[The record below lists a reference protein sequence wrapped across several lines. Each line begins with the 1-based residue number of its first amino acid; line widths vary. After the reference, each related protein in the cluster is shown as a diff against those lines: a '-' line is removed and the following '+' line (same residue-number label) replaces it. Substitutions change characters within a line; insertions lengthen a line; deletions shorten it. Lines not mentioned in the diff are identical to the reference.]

1 MVIPEKMETV
11 SRQIALKDIDD
22 SPGPYCMS
30 FGVDLEPLARS
41 IREIGLVNPPILKRE
56 REGLTVVT
64 GYRRIMALKEL
75 KAETAASRII
85 SGRDNLRPL
94 ECLLLN
100 LHDNLATRHLN
111 DVEKGMV
118 LSRLEAWVPTK
129 ELVERYMPLLGL
141 RSREEDLHFL
151 IEMEREFDT
160 PVKTFIS
167 EGRLSWQA
175 VKMLSRIDAASRS
188 AILKWI
194 SKLRLNINQQSQFID
209 YLVDLSF
216 IENKSIPHIL
226 GEKGLNGPSPDTPV
240 NRPQQAK
247 AVLNTLKARRNP
259 LIVRAEKQFK
269 KTISDLNLPDG
280 IQISAPPFF
289 EGENYR
295 MEVIFR
301 GGEDLKI
308 KLEGLNRIQG
318 LGTLGHPW
326 REDPE

>member
-1 MVIPEKMETV
+1 MPLRSNMVIPKEMETV
-11 SRQIALKDIDD
+11 SRQIALKNIDD
-22 SPGPYCMS
+22 APGPYCMS

-41 IREIGLVNPPILKRE
+41 IREIGLINPPILKRE

-75 KAETAASRII
+75 KAETAACRII
-85 SGRDNLRPL
+85 SGRDNLPPL

-100 LHDNLATRHLN
+100 LHDNLATRQLN

-118 LSRLEAWVPTK
+118 LSRLDAWVPTK

-175 VKMLSRIDAASRS
+175 VKMLSRIDAPSRS
-188 AILKWI
+188 VILKWI

-209 YLVDLSF
+209 YIIDLSF
-216 IENKSIPHIL
+216 IENENIPNIL
-226 GEKGLNGPSPDTPV
+226 
-240 NRPQQAK
+240 
-247 AVLNTLKARRNP
+247 
-259 LIVRAEKQFK
+259 
-269 KTISDLNLPDG
+269 
-280 IQISAPPFF
+280 
-289 EGENYR
+289 
-295 MEVIFR
+295 
-301 GGEDLKI
+301 
-308 KLEGLNRIQG
+308 
-318 LGTLGHPW
+318 
-326 REDPE
+326 